1 MPPPSS
7 PQCDPALEKRVKRHV
22 IGRTREFFAVTAPGL
37 EPLCLKELSE
47 PPLSFQT
54 GRAVTGGVAFS
65 GRIRDAY
72 LANLHLRTAT
82 RILMRIDTVHATRFD
97 QLEKGV
103 NEIPWELYLPP
114 SAPVSI
120 RAATSRCRLYH
131 KEAIAERVRR
141 SIAERFATRGLGTYS
156 PRSADIPQTVFVRG
170 TSDRFLF
177 SLDSSGDPLYKRSV
191 KTEVGK
197 APLRE
202 TLAAAVLMW
211 AGYTGDKPLD
221 QPLID
226 PLCGSGT
233 FSLEASL
240 MAARIPPGH
249 FRNFAFM
256 DWPAF
261 RPKRWVHIKNEAEK
275 VIRRPPIRPIFA
287 SDRDQNLCRALEK
300 ATVKHGLHHWI
311 TVSNRDFFDFSPRDL
326 TRRTGWVT
334 LNPPY
339 GRRLSDPEEKNR
351 LLAAIIDRLH
361 REYRG
366 WTVVLLVPGR
376 NPGRLLK
383 FPVTTRTL
391 IHGGLTLNLL
401 IGTVP

>member
-1 MPPPSS
+1 MSPSSS
-7 PQCDPALEKRVKRHV
+7 PQSDPALEKRVKRQV

-47 PPLSFQT
+47 LDLTSQT

-65 GRIRDAY
+65 GRLQDAY
-72 LANLHLRTAT
+72 LANLRLRTAT
-82 RILMRIDTVHATRFD
+82 RILMRIGAVHATRFD

-114 SAPVSI
+114 SAPVTL
-120 RAATSRCRLYH
+120 RAAASRCRLYH

-141 SIAERFATRGLGTYS
+141 CIAERFSARGFGSNSLRTG
-156 PRSADIPQTVFVRG
+156 DISQTVFVRG

-177 SLDSSGDPLYKRSV
+177 SLDSSGDPLYKRSI
-191 KTEVGK
+191 KTDVGR

-202 TLAAAVLMW
+202 TLAAASLMW
-211 AGYTGDKPLD
+211 AGYTGDN
-221 QPLID
+221 PLID
-226 PLCGSGT
+226 PLCGSGA
-233 FSLEASL
+233 FSLEAAL
-240 MAARIPPGH
+240 IGARIPPGH
-249 FRNFAFM
+249 FRDFAFM
-256 DWPAF
+256 GWPAF
-261 RPKRWVHIKNEAEK
+261 RSTRWTHIKSEARKE
-275 VIRRPPIRPIFA
+275 IRRSPIQPIFA

-300 ATVKHGLHHWI
+300 ATLKHGLEEWI
-311 TVSNRDFFDFSPRDL
+311 TVTRRDFFDFSPRDL

-339 GRRLSDPEEKNR
+339 GRRLGSPEEKNR
-351 LLAAIIDRLH
+351 LLAVIIDRLH

-366 WTVVLLVPGR
+366 WTMVLLVPGR
-376 NPGRLLK
+376 NPARFLK

-391 IHGGLTLNLL
+391 FHGGLTLNLL
-401 IGTVP
+401 IGTIP